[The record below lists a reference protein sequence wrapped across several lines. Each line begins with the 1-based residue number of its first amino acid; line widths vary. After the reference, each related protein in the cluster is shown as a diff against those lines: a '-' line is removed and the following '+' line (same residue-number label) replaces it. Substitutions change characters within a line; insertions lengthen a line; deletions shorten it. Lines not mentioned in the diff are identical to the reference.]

1 MSTLE
6 IARMRELPL
15 LIQRTRSSSRK
26 LRFARE
32 LRLLTEQYKMVR
44 TGTASRQA
52 SVLCATPEPSM

>member
-32 LRLLTEQYKMVR
+32 LRLLTEQYKRVR
-44 TGTASRQA
+44 TGTAAQQA
-52 SVLCATPEPSM
+52 SVPQAIPTPPR